1 MSSGW
6 GLAAW
11 FSRSVDGTRAPCP
24 VILVRPVPTQGR
36 RTVSGNQSAHR
47 DPMGVEDLLAQ
58 SKLLDQLVILPVV
71 LPLEVIEDLATLAHH
86 LQQPAPRMVVFDV
99 RLEVVG
105 QPVYPCRKQ
114 GYLHFRG
121 TRIARCALV
130 LPDDLRFFRNAD
142 PHALALFIS
151 SRKAGILP

>member
-1 MSSGW
+1 MLFRS
-6 GLAAW
+6 
-11 FSRSVDGTRAPCP
+11 FSRSVDGTRAQRP
-24 VILVRPVPTQGR
+24 VILVSPVPTQGR
-36 RTVSGNQSAHR
+36 RTASGNQNAHR
-47 DPMGVEDLLAQ
+47 DPMGEDLLAQ

-114 GYLHFRG
+114 GDLHFRG

-130 LPDDLRFFRNAD
+130 LPDDLRLFRNAD
-142 PHALALFIS
+142 PHTLYSFIS
-151 SRKAGILP
+151 SRKGRILP